1 MHECPLGDILTL
13 AGSKVHPWNMLMQP
27 FSEHASN
34 EEACILVV
42 VHNDYYLTFFLIS
55 KYLSPH
61 SSCFRPPAFLPEPFT
76 FGEVDLRFVLL
87 SPHLAVL

>member
-42 VHNDYYLTFFLIS
+42 VHNDYYLTFF
-55 KYLSPH
+55 
-61 SSCFRPPAFLPEPFT
+61 
-76 FGEVDLRFVLL
+76 
-87 SPHLAVL
+87 